1 MDFSLTLFNYL
12 WFTLVIAHRNE
23 KCKFCTGLNAELEV

>member
-23 KCKFCTGLNAELEV
+23 NVNFALD

>member
-1 MDFSLTLFNYL
+1 MDFSLTLFNNL

-23 KCKFCTGLNAELEV
+23 KHNICTELNAELEI